1 MFEIAQQLEQRAAS
15 AGAEVQIGAGLTVV
29 LVGLFL
35 WLGGLGLRRLL
46 AGAAGAVG
54 GGIFGLLIA
63 ENLVEIGI
71 MAVAGAF
78 VAVIFERA
86 FITLLTAAF
95 AAAIGFVVLA
105 EVHKIDFTE
114 GLKQA
119 CRAMPVSGWVTTAFL
134 AVVCIVAGFYIWRFV
149 SALCC
154 AVLGTLLVFGGM
166 IFLLLYKGAEPVKMI
181 SNRASWYAMVFV
193 AMAAFGTVVQMLLW
207 GDLGKSPG
215 KKEQQADTEK
225 PEERGRNWRSQ

>member
-1 MFEIAQQLEQRAAS
+1 MFEIAQQLEQRAAG
-15 AGAEVQIGAGLTVV
+15 AGAEVQIGVGLAAV

-63 ENLVEIGI
+63 SQNLVEVGI
-71 MAVAGAF
+71 LSVAGAF
-78 VAVIFERA
+78 LAVIFERA
-86 FITLLTAAF
+86 FITLLTAAL

-119 CRAMPVSGWVTTAFL
+119 CRTMPVSGWVTTVVL

-181 SNRASWYAMVFV
+181 SNKAPLYAMVFV
-193 AMAAFGTVVQMLLW
+193 AMAAFGAVVQLLLCRR
-207 GDLGKSPG
+207 LGKSPG
-215 KKEQQADTEK
+215 KKEQQTDTEK
-225 PEERGRNWRSQ
+225 PEDRRKSWRT